1 MNTSTSDFIIE
12 PIGVDTSDISNTE
25 ICESSTSSDAET
37 FSESDEDELDTSFFV
52 LSDEDSPFLSLSKEV
67 SATDRHTDPYDQ
79 PLYPGA
85 ASDLTVFMA
94 YLLIFQYS
102 LRHSLTKKALQEL
115 LQLVCVLLP
124 AGSACPR
131 SVHSLKNFFTE
142 GFPDHKPSIKQYCTN
157 CLKLLS
163 TEQNCECNASTS
175 DFITVPLGP
184 QLKARLEGKCS
195 FDLKLPR
202 CGYIVYNTV

>member
-1 MNTSTSDFIIE
+1 MNASTFDFIIE
-12 PIGVDTSDISNTE
+12 PICVDSSDSSDTE
-25 ICESSTSSDAET
+25 TCESSTSSDAES
-37 FSESDEDELDTSFFV
+37 FPESDEEELNTSFFM
-52 LSDEDSPFLSLSKEV
+52 LSDEDSPFSSPSKEA
-67 SATDRHTDPYDQ
+67 SATDRRTGPYDQ

-102 LRHSLTKKALQEL
+102 VRHSLTKKALQEL
-115 LQLVCVLLP
+115 LQLICVLLP
-124 AGSACPR
+124 TGSACPR

-142 GFPDHKPSIKQYCTN
+142 MFPDHKPSIKQYCTN

-163 TEQNCECNASTS
+163 SEQNCECNASTS

-184 QLKARLEGKCS
+184 QLKARLEGINV
-195 FDLKLPR
+195 LL
-202 CGYIVYNTV
+202 I